1 MEMKEEGEWFS
12 NWFNTPYY
20 HILYQERDHSEAASF
35 IENIKDFLKIPK
47 RSKILDLCCG
57 RGRHA
62 FYLNNLGFDVIG
74 VDIAE
79 ENINF
84 AKRFENENLQF
95 YVHDMRKALRSNYF
109 DYVLNLFSSF
119 GYFESEKEHIDAI
132 KYAAVSLK
140 KGGIMVIDFFNA
152 EKVRNNLVE
161 NEVKTVEGIVFNI
174 NRRIENESIIKTINF
189 SEKGNNYSYSESV
202 KLFGKEDF
210 ERFFALS
217 GLQLKALKGDYNMK
231 DFKIATSPRLILIAE
246 KL

>member
-1 MEMKEEGEWFS
+1 MKEEGEWFS

-57 RGRHA
+57 RGRHS

-161 NEVKTVEGIVFNI
+161 SEVKTIDGIDFNI
-174 NRRIENESIIKTINF
+174 TRRIENESIIKTIKF

-210 ERFFALS
+210 ERFFSLS

-231 DFKIATSPRLILIAE
+231 EFKIATSPRLILIAE

>member
-1 MEMKEEGEWFS
+1 MNEEGEWFS

-35 IENIKDFLKIPK
+35 IENIKGNLKIPQK
-47 RSKILDLCCG
+47 SKILDLCCG

-119 GYFESEKEHIDAI
+119 GYFETEKEHVDAI
-132 KYAAVSLK
+132 KYAAISLK
-140 KGGIMVIDFFNA
+140 KGGILLIDFFNA
-152 EKVRNNLVE
+152 EKIKKTLVID
-161 NEVKTVEGIVFNI
+161 EVKTVEGIDFHI
-174 NRRIENESIIKTINF
+174 HRKIENESIIKTIKF
-189 SEKGNNYSYSESV
+189 TQKGHNYSYSESV
-202 KLFGKEDF
+202 KLFVKEDF
-210 ERFFALS
+210 ERFFALA
-217 GLQLKALKGDYNMK
+217 GLKLISVKGDYGMK
-231 DFKIATSPRLILIAE
+231 DFKEATSPRLILVAE
-246 KL
+246 KM